1 LGHMRWR
8 VLRFCVLRRPC
19 YYGVSAHTGPGRRRA
34 SILSAAFVLSVTSVF
49 FPPPPPPQHPFFPPP
64 GRSKAPPSPALVID
78 NLNQPL
84 PTHSSCC
91 YSPHSHNR
99 ISSPTGG
106 SSQPPSPSPPFLPG
120 PDQTHGILGCLL
132 LLLVLGFIDMRFA
145 VLRERPVLRCIASHL
160 MAGKNTAVLTRPAQH
175 NWPSRSSFD
184 MPYVLSMP
192 SIRVG
197 LVPSRVSG
205 VLIPSYTILE
215 LVPPRAPST
224 LD

>member
-1 LGHMRWR
+1 MARLE
-8 VLRFCVLRRPC
+8 VLHLASPLLLWCVRRSHRPGTQEGLHSFSRFRSFSHFRF
-19 YYGVSAHTGPGRRRA
+19 
-34 SILSAAFVLSVTSVF
+34 LSSS
-49 FPPPPPPQHPFFPPP
+49 PPPQHPFFPPP

-175 NWPSRSSFD
+175 NWPSRSSSD
-184 MPYVLSMP
+184 TSYVLGIP

-197 LVPSRVSG
+197 LVPPRVSG
-205 VLIPSYTILE
+205 VLE
-215 LVPPRAPST
+215 LVPPPST